1 MKLTRR
7 EFAVGMTTAIASM
20 TLPRLATAQSPLVVP
35 TYGGLWA
42 KFWEEKLLPGLT
54 TATGIQ
60 PQLDVGLGKDF
71 VAKIRAGGGR
81 SPYSIFMGNENIAAV
96 LRAEGFFEPF
106 DLTKVPNAAKTF
118 PQFVNK
124 DAKGIR
130 AIVSPIGLAYRTDL
144 VKTAPTSWHDLWDNP
159 EFKGKTGLY
168 QIGNTG
174 AVLFLRLVAE
184 LFGSGPDDFDTA
196 FAKIKELLPFTQASW
211 SGEVATA
218 LIRGDAIIAP
228 VDWTEIMTL
237 QDKGAPVAIVAPK
250 EGVLAFEQSFNLV
263 ATGAEK
269 DAAHAY
275 LNYIL
280 DAKVQQDM
288 AKAFYTSP
296 SNSESSVDD
305 AMKARTPIV
314 GPRMTEIKSYDWDSY
329 VDKAADIADRWN
341 REMA

>member
-7 EFAVGMTTAIASM
+7 QFAVATTAAFASM
-20 TLPRLATAQSPLVVP
+20 SLPRFASAQSSLVIP

-42 KFWEEKLLPGLT
+42 KFWEEHLLPGLT
-54 TATGIQ
+54 AATGIQ

-71 VAKIRAGGGR
+71 VSKIRAGGER
-81 SPYSIFMGNENIAAV
+81 SPYSIFMGNENIAAM
-96 LRAEGFFEPF
+96 LRAEGFLEPF
-106 DLTKVPNAAKTF
+106 DLAKLPNAQNVF

-124 DAKGIR
+124 DANGIR
-130 AIVSPIGLAYRTDL
+130 AIISPIGLAYRTDM
-144 VKTAPTSWHDLWDNP
+144 VKTAPTSWNDLWDNP
-159 EFKGKTGLY
+159 EFKGRTGLY

-174 AVLFLRLVAE
+174 AVLFLRLVGE

-211 SGEVATA
+211 SGELSTA
-218 LIRGDAIIAP
+218 LVRGDCVVAP
-228 VDWTEIMTL
+228 IDYTEAMVL
-237 QDKGAPVAIVAPK
+237 QDKGAPIAIVAPK

-263 ATGAEK
+263 KTGAEK

-275 LNYIL
+275 LNYVL

-296 SNSESSVDD
+296 CNKASAVDAD
-305 AMKARTPIV
+305 MQKRTPIV
-314 GPRMTEIKSYDWDSY
+314 GERMSEIRSYNWDSY
-329 VDKAADIADRWN
+329 VDKAAEVADRWN